1 MLQRKRPYHQRHP
14 ALTQSIERR
23 DLRRF
28 KLKALTEE
36 VRPFPDQYAYQVVC
50 TELHSPEL
58 GRYVAYGLLCYQ
70 YLRGVWKP
78 VSALCDLSLHS
89 EEVLALAARFNAA
102 QLSPLHFREAVEDW
116 LADL

>member
-14 ALTQSIERR
+14 ALTQSNERR

-102 QLSPLHFREAVEDW
+102 QLSQWWMMPLWWWRM
-116 LADL
+116 

>member
-14 ALTQSIERR
+14 ALTQSNERR

-58 GRYVAYGLLCYQ
+58 GRYVASVSYTHLDVYKRQVYNPGNKIIRPAYKAVAPLQKFIPLDE
-70 YLRGVWKP
+70 RG
-78 VSALCDLSLHS
+78 
-89 EEVLALAARFNAA
+89 
-102 QLSPLHFREAVEDW
+102 
-116 LADL
+116 